1 MYKLIGIYFFIGF
14 ISDLILNYLSRQ
26 AYAPPSIKALK
37 IYFLRPSIKN
47 SVLRDLISAINAGL
61 TIAAAIILTMSLSYL
76 IFNFSHPKT
85 LVQLF
90 KFVLIAFPLGYVMD
104 IFIYKTELF
113 GPTLNPFYKL
123 AGAGFWGAMAFIFSI
138 IVQMFL
144 QKIEMLSD
152 K

>member
-14 ISDLILNYLSRQ
+14 VSDVLLNYLSRQ

-47 SVLRDLISAINAGL
+47 PVLRDLISAINAGL